1 MNVDCF
7 INDIT
12 TINRDRFQLIPFP
25 EDAWS
30 FFCSELTK
38 IIDKHAPLKTFRV
51 KGRHLPWI
59 STELLN
65 LFKQRDKAW
74 AKHRLSKDP
83 VDWDTYKRL
92 RNICKTRTRNAQSN
106 YLSNSLSQNFNNPR
120 KFWKQL
126 NHVLNKTN
134 KGPISQIK
142 INDDI
147 ISNPSVI
154 AQAFNK
160 HFTSVGG
167 SIDTNYCDLNSSN
180 TTIPT
185 NSFVF
190 KKIMPMDVFNA
201 IAEFRSSSAGPDGID
216 AKFVK
221 LAAHVLMYPLA
232 DLFNLSLSTCSIPSI
247 WKCAC
252 VTPIFKSG
260 NATDMNNYCP
270 ISIICFIAKVFEKL
284 IYNQLSHYLD
294 LNKILSCSQSGFWPN
309 FSTTTALLKFTSDVF
324 SSFDSDQLT
333 GAIFIDLSKAFDMVD
348 HYLLLDKLY
357 SIGFSQNALFW
368 FNSYL
373 HNCRQCVSIQG
384 SQSDY
389 LVVDKGIPQGST
401 LGPNLFY
408 IFL

>member
-1 MNVDCF
+1 
-7 INDIT
+7 
-12 TINRDRFQLIPFP
+12 
-25 EDAWS
+25 
-30 FFCSELTK
+30 
-38 IIDKHAPLKTFRV
+38 
-51 KGRHLPWI
+51 
-59 STELLN
+59 
-65 LFKQRDKAW
+65 
-74 AKHRLSKDP
+74 
-83 VDWDTYKRL
+83 
-92 RNICKTRTRNAQSN
+92 
-106 YLSNSLSQNFNNPR
+106 
-120 KFWKQL
+120 
-126 NHVLNKTN
+126 
-134 KGPISQIK
+134 
-142 INDDI
+142 
-147 ISNPSVI
+147 
-154 AQAFNK
+154 
-160 HFTSVGG
+160 
-167 SIDTNYCDLNSSN
+167 
-180 TTIPT
+180 
-185 NSFVF
+185 
-190 KKIMPMDVFNA
+190 MPMDVFNA

-221 LAAHVLMYPLA
+221 LAAHVLMYPLV

-260 NATDMNNYCP
+260 DATDMNNYRP

-294 LNKILSCSQSGFWPN
+294 LNNILSCSQSGFRPN
-309 FSTTTALLKFTSDVF
+309 FSTTALLKFTSDVF

-373 HNCRQCVSIQG
+373 HNRRQCVLIQG

-401 LGPNLFY
+401 LGPLLFS
-408 IFL
+408 IFINDLPQSCSFCFVHLNADDTAIYTSHRDLAHIETSLQSDFLSLQKWLYDNKLVLNKKKSCSMVFGTRHRRPHLLDLNIVFDDGSPFDKTQLFKYRGL